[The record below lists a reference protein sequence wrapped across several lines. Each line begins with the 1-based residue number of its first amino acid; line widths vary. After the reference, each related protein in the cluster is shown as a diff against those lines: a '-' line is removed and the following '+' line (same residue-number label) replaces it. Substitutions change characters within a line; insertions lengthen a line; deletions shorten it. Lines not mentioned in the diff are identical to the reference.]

1 MKKTLILRNR
11 SGAAIGYI
19 QQIEDMVHLGLSSEE
34 TVRYDNLFLQ
44 YKNGSIYCR
53 VFERDNKDEWK
64 EENEITGGCLVYC
77 NQIIADTG
85 ENVRKA
91 AIFKLPESLKPSNRK
106 HSESQKQKQSG
117 ERRAIAKW
125 PPNPCDPVNSS
136 SVRITYSF
144 VDYR

>member
-1 MKKTLILRNR
+1 MINQLQLLTKTRKYRTQKINNKVTKERK
-11 SGAAIGYI
+11 
-19 QQIEDMVHLGLSSEE
+19 EE
-34 TVRYDNLFLQ
+34 
-44 YKNGSIYCR
+44 
-53 VFERDNKDEWK
+53 EWK
-64 EENEITGGCLVYC
+64 EENEITGGYLAYC

-91 AIFKLPESLKPSNRK
+91 AIFKLPESLKPSNPK